1 MSEVFP
7 RAGFFK
13 RLSVIVYDLLA
24 VIALCML
31 LSIINLGALYALQAF
46 GLFELTGYQ
55 DHSAYLNQ
63 QWWFKVE
70 TVAVIWGF
78 YAWFWHDGG
87 QTLGMRA
94 WRVKI
99 QSTNDEPVT
108 FIRAAKRALFALF
121 GLGNILVLLMPK
133 TKLSLQD
140 RLTNTEIVVLTKEA
154 NKHVYLRGIEEPLP
168 KKAHIDEAVPTENA
182 VKKDL

>member
-1 MSEVFP
+1 MSETFP

-13 RLSVIVYDLLA
+13 RLAVIIYDLLA
-24 VIALCML
+24 VIALSML
-31 LSIINLGALYALQAF
+31 LTVLNLGGLYLLESF
-46 GLFELTGYQ
+46 GLFQLSGYQ

-70 TVAVIWGF
+70 TVAIIWGF

-99 QSTNDEPVT
+99 QSTNQQPVT
-108 FIRAAKRALFALF
+108 FFRAAKRALFALF
-121 GLGNILVLLMPK
+121 GLGNFLVLLMPK
-133 TKLSLQD
+133 TKLALQD
-140 RLTNTEIVVLTKEA
+140 RLTETEMVVLTKEA
-154 NKHVYLRGIEEPLP
+154 NKQVYLRGVEAPLS
-168 KKAHIDEAVPTENA
+168 KKPQVNDAAP
-182 VKKDL
+182 VKNSSDT

>member
-1 MSEVFP
+1 MSEIFP
-7 RAGFFK
+7 RAGFVK
-13 RLSVIVYDLLA
+13 RLAVIVYDLLA
-24 VIALCML
+24 VIALAML
-31 LSIINLGALYALQAF
+31 LSLINLGV
-46 GLFELTGYQ
+46 LFTLESFELFTLTGYQ

-63 QWWFKVE
+63 QWWYKVE
-70 TVAVIWGF
+70 TIAVIWGF

-99 QSTNDEPVT
+99 QSTNDEPVS

-121 GLGNILVLLMPK
+121 GLGNLLVLIMPK

-140 RLTNTEIVVLTKEA
+140 RLTNTEMVVLTKEA
-154 NKHVYLRGIEEPLP
+154 NKQVYLRGIEEPLP
-168 KKAHIDEAVPTENA
+168 KKTHVDEAVQTE
-182 VKKDL
+182 KSDKES

>member
-1 MSEVFP
+1 MSEIYP
-7 RAGFFK
+7 RAGFVK
-13 RLSVIVYDLLA
+13 RLAVIVYDLLA
-24 VIALCML
+24 VIALAML
-31 LSIINLGALYALQAF
+31 LSLINLGGLFALESF
-46 GLFELTGYQ
+46 GLFTLTGYQ

-63 QWWFKVE
+63 QWWYKVE
-70 TVAVIWGF
+70 TIAVIWGF

-99 QSTNDEPVT
+99 QSTNDEPVS

-140 RLTNTEIVVLTKEA
+140 RLTNTEMVVLTKEA
-154 NKHVYLRGIEEPLP
+154 NKQVYLRGIEEPLP
-168 KKAHIDEAVPTENA
+168 KKTHIDEVVPTENA
-182 VKKDL
+182 VKKEL